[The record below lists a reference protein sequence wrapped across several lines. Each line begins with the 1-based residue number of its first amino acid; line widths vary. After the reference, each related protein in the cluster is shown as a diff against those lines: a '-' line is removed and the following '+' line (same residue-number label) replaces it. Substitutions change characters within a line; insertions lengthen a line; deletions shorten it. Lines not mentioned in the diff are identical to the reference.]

1 MKAADWI
8 VDYLISIGVADA
20 FGVPGAVVLEFL
32 YAMDRRKAELTP
44 HLNYHEQGASF
55 AACGYAQATGKLG
68 IAYATRGPG
77 MTNMLTAMADAYYDS
92 VPVMFFTAHS
102 SEEIE
107 RKMRVKNNQEINTV
121 AIAASVTKYEIGR
134 ASCRERV

>member
-8 VDYLISIGVADA
+8 VDYLISKGVADA
-20 FGVPGAVVLEFL
+20 FGLPGAVVLEFL

-77 MTNMLTAMADAYYDS
+77 MTNKANIHLSVSAYHVCS
-92 VPVMFFTAHS
+92 LMIGLPHS
-102 SEEIE
+102 
-107 RKMRVKNNQEINTV
+107 
-121 AIAASVTKYEIGR
+121 G
-134 ASCRERV
+134 